1 MNTQVNIR
9 LPENLRKMAA
19 RYAREHGFKNVQ
31 ELAQAALRDR
41 VMEEE
46 DMKETMEI
54 LRDKRAMR
62 SLRRSAE
69 DIRAGRL
76 YTWEEMQESWK
87 KKHAK
92 K

>member
-9 LPENLRKMAA
+9 LPENLRKAA
-19 RYAREHGFKNVQ
+19 AKYAREHGFKNVQ

-46 DMKETMEI
+46 GMRETLDIMKDKKFYRSV
-54 LRDKRAMR
+54 LRGIADVK
-62 SLRRSAE
+62 
-69 DIRAGRL
+69 AGRV

>member
-9 LPENLRKMAA
+9 LPENLRKIAA

-46 DMKETMEI
+46 NMKETMEI
-54 LRDKRAMR
+54 MRDRRIMR
-62 SLRRSAE
+62 SLKRSME
-69 DIRAGRL
+69 DVKAGRV

-87 KKHAK
+87 KAHAK